1 MKPPRPES
9 EPMRTAAV
17 LMGTLRARR
26 CRAPPILPPLTRLQ
40 TALGSLQL
48 LPATGTALSCQAAAA
63 NHVECCEDCAYR
75 RICYNSC
82 RNRHR
87 PKCQAAAA
95 KQWLADRQADV
106 HPAGT
111 NVRSGVSGRSEQGRP
126 DGRCTVISD
135 PAKPGHAVRRYRGTA
150 RRGYIIALKSSQRWQ
165 EKMPETRV
173 NCFAERG

>member
-1 MKPPRPES
+1 MSLAEATWNSVNVVFAQLDLDVGPENVTH
-9 EPMRTAAV
+9 TAHQMGITAPLESVPAEAIGGLAV
-17 LMGTLRARR
+17 GVTPLEMADGYATLANGGVHHV
-26 CRAPPILPPLTRLQ
+26 A
-40 TALGSLQL
+40 TAISQ
-48 LPATGTALSCQAAAA
+48 
-63 NHVECCEDCAYR
+63 VEFPSGKVD
-75 RICYNSC
+75 
-82 RNRHR
+82 
-87 PKCQAAAA
+87 
-95 KQWLADRQADV
+95 DRQADV